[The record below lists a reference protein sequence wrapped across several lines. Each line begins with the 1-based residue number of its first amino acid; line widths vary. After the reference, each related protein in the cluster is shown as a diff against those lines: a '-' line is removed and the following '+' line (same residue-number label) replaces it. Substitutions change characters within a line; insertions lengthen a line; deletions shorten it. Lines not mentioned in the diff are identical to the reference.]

1 MAAKREP
8 LPLRLTRPSGGRP
21 RGASQVRVKRPP
33 AVCDGSPRVAL
44 PPGMARLGQTG
55 SQGHEAEGDAD
66 GSAAVL
72 AGVGYISAASRL
84 HLTGVG
90 GLLLCSPAQQPG
102 ATPAEAEGVR
112 RLPPPLPPL
121 LPSPCEARSVRLGS
135 ETSRLSWLK
144 MPRPPPPI
152 VEPKATLTAACSA
165 SSSVHSPRLLLRPTA
180 ASGGS
185 SSVRRCRADP
195 CAAAPLLLC
204 LRGGAGL
211 AMTAKEG
218 ERTSMPPRARSA
230 ARSLDAYQ

>member
-1 MAAKREP
+1 M
-8 LPLRLTRPSGGRP
+8 
-21 RGASQVRVKRPP
+21 
-33 AVCDGSPRVAL
+33 
-44 PPGMARLGQTG
+44 
-55 SQGHEAEGDAD
+55 
-66 GSAAVL
+66 
-72 AGVGYISAASRL
+72 
-84 HLTGVG
+84 
-90 GLLLCSPAQQPG
+90 
-102 ATPAEAEGVR
+102 R
-112 RLPPPLPPL
+112 RLPPPLQPL

-152 VEPKATLTAACSA
+152 VEPKATLMAACSA
-165 SSSVHSPRLLLRPTA
+165 NSSVHSPRLLLRPTA

-204 LRGGAGL
+204 LRGASTAPWL